1 MAPGGCPES
10 GQHRTHPPPWRPH
23 TGVDGSLTDHPP
35 CDCPVSPAAA
45 LTTSGHDPG
54 QSLPS
59 RPAHCLHDN
68 PKGAPAARGLGVVSW
83 PFRKPTRLQGP
94 GSVIAF
100 PSPESHAPRAGS
112 FRKARPERTGLRSPR
127 PGAKAQRSHQH
138 PGPLL
143 GSGAGGVTSRGR
155 CRRSR
160 VLGQA
165 APWVPGS
172 RGRRP
177 VDPAVARTSAPLA
190 SHSPP
195 CAHPR
200 SAAPEPGPAPPLDA
214 PTWRPRSDAVR
225 ASAPE
230 LPQLPASLQPAS
242 PGSPSRDTSMHHLY
256 PPTQPPGGRGHA
268 GSPGPPSHT
277 VGLARSRCSV
287 NKRPFVSDPVF
298 LNMC

>member
-1 MAPGGCPES
+1 M
-10 GQHRTHPPPWRPH
+10 
-23 TGVDGSLTDHPP
+23 
-35 CDCPVSPAAA
+35 
-45 LTTSGHDPG
+45 
-54 QSLPS
+54 
-59 RPAHCLHDN
+59 
-68 PKGAPAARGLGVVSW
+68 VSW

-127 PGAKAQRSHQH
+127 PGAKAQRSHQR

-160 VLGQA
+160 VLRQA

-214 PTWRPRSDAVR
+214 PTWRPRSDAAR

-230 LPQLPASLQPAS
+230 LPQLPARPSGQPLRVPHPGTRPCTICTHPPNLQEVGATPALQ
-242 PGSPSRDTSMHHLY
+242 GL
-256 PPTQPPGGRGHA
+256 PPTQ
-268 GSPGPPSHT
+268 
-277 VGLARSRCSV
+277 
-287 NKRPFVSDPVF
+287 
-298 LNMC
+298 